1 MKFKKDNFIGIFDS
15 GIGGISVLNSCIKL
29 MPYENFVYFADSENF
44 PYGKKSINELE
55 GIGLNVISRLYN
67 MGSKEII
74 IACNTM
80 STNNI
85 KTFKQ
90 EFKDINI
97 IGTFPNFTTIFNNN
111 ITLSDRYISF
121 DKANGLKISN
131 KKIKLLIIAT
141 TATTRSEYLH
151 NLVEQLED
159 YIDIYIEATD
169 FIVKAVENNYLDSE
183 NFINELDVFFKE
195 YKDIDYILLGCTH
208 FAFAIDKLKMF
219 INEDVKLLS
228 GGEIT
233 ANDAYTS
240 LHNNNLL
247 NDNSNPFIKIV
258 DYNLSDNKIQ
268 LYNKLLKTSTHS
280 IQYCKE
286 LT

>member
-74 IACNTM
+74 VACNTM
-80 STNNI
+80 STNKI
-85 KTFKQ
+85 RIFKQ
-90 EFKDINI
+90 KFKDVNI

-141 TATTRSEYLH
+141 TATTRSEYLQ
-151 NLVEQLED
+151 NLVEQLKD

-208 FAFAIDKLKMF
+208 FAFAIDKFKMF
-219 INEDVKLLS
+219 INNDVKLLS

-247 NDNSNPFIKIV
+247 NGNSNPFIKIV
-258 DYNLSDNKIQ
+258 DYNLSDDKIQ
-268 LYNKLLKTSTHS
+268 LYNRLLNTSTHS